1 MQSVVMPQGGYVG
14 SPRSPIGIGGA
25 IAVHALAAGIFLMMP
40 REMIAEFVPP
50 SLLTYAVPADPPK
63 QDPVK
68 AIPEKVEHPLQRP
81 DPKPHIADPI
91 VDFAF
96 TKPEITTGAFD
107 PFTLPQ
113 PTTEKQIDPPRTA
126 VFVQALP
133 DPRYARDFQPADPPS
148 MQRMEMEGTVTVRVK
163 IGADGRVFAVEK
175 LFAASEDFWNV
186 TREQALHKWRFRPA
200 TRDGAPVES
209 ERVMTVHFQIT

>member
-25 IAVHALAAGIFLMMP
+25 IAVHALAAGVFLLMP
-40 REMIAEFVPP
+40 REMITVFVPP

-68 AIPEKVEHPLQRP
+68 AIPEKVEHPLQHP
-81 DPKPHIADPI
+81 DPKPLIADPI
-91 VDFAF
+91 VDFTF
-96 TKPEITTGAFD
+96 TKPEITTGKFD
-107 PFTLPQ
+107 PFTITQ
-113 PTTEKQIDPPRTA
+113 PTTEKQIDPPRTPIFA
-126 VFVQALP
+126 QALP
-133 DPRYARDFQPADPPS
+133 DPRFARDFQPAYPPS
-148 MQRMEMEGTVTVRVK
+148 MQRMDMEGTVTVRVK
-163 IGADGRVFAVEK
+163 IGADGRVLSVEK
-175 LFAASEDFWNV
+175 LSAASDDFWEA
-186 TREQALHKWRFRPA
+186 TRDQALRKWRFRPA